1 MARSSR
7 SSKSSSSSKKGNNT
21 NYSGIV
27 DRIVGISET
36 LGDVSMIIYGRS
48 GTGKTTVA
56 STFPKPILILDI
68 KEEGTDSIADYSDDE
83 IKVLP
88 VESWDDVEQI
98 YWYLESGKHPFKS
111 VVIDTV
117 TQMQEICLK
126 GELQKAGKDFASQ
139 QIWGN
144 VAGLMKTWTLNFRDL
159 PGLQVAF
166 LGQDRVHETD
176 SDDDD
181 EQIDPSVGPRL
192 SPSVASTLNAAVK
205 VIGYTYI
212 QEVVKKTSSGITRT
226 KEYRLRVGP
235 HPYYITKI
243 RKPKDKECPE
253 YIPDPTFDKIVDIMK
268 GRYEVKPKK
277 KATKKPKK

>member
-7 SSKSSSSSKKGNNT
+7 RSSSSSKKGNNT
-21 NYSGIV
+21 NYSDAV
-27 DRIVGISET
+27 SRIVGISET
-36 LGDVSMIIYGRS
+36 LGDVSMILYGRS
-48 GTGKTTVA
+48 GTGKTTIA

-88 VESWDDVEQI
+88 VESWDDIEQM

-117 TQMQEICLK
+117 TQMQELCLK
-126 GELQKAGKDFASQ
+126 DQLQQAGKDFASQ

-144 VAGLMKTWTLNFRDL
+144 VAGQMKTWTMNFRDL
-159 PGLQVAF
+159 TGLQVAF
-166 LGQDRVHETD
+166 LAQDRVHDTD

-212 QEVVKKTSSGITRT
+212 QEVVKKSSTGITRD

-243 RKPKDKECPE
+243 RKPKNKECPE
-253 YIPDPTFDKIVDIMK
+253 YIPDPTFDKIIDIMK
-268 GRYEVKPKK
+268 GRYESKPKK
-277 KATKKPKK
+277 PKTTKKPKK

>member
-1 MARSSR
+1 MARSSKR
-7 SSKSSSSSKKGNNT
+7 SSSSSRSKGNNT
-21 NYSGIV
+21 NYSDVV

-48 GTGKTTVA
+48 GTGKTTIA

-88 VESWDDVEQI
+88 VESWDDVEQV

-126 GELQKAGKDFASQ
+126 GELQKAGKDFATQ

-166 LGQDRVHETD
+166 LAQDRVHDTD

-192 SPSVASTLNAAVK
+192 SPSVAATLNAAVK

-212 QEVVKKTSSGITRT
+212 QEVVKKSSSGIKRE

-243 RKPKDKECPE
+243 RKPKNKECPE
-253 YIPDPTFDKIVDIMK
+253 YIPDPTFDKIIDVMK
-268 GRYEVKPKK
+268 GRYEVK
-277 KATKKPKK
+277 TKKPKKPKK